1 MRGSK
6 WWGKALCYVDTT
18 IVLCCLTAM
27 GITTIIQTDRQLAE
41 AERAH
46 AEMSSA
52 LNSVM
57 NFAAAL
63 DGIPAELIPD
73 IRRAFEVE
81 AREKASA
88 IKSYQAAKDGDCSQ
102 LMELAGAD
110 LGRRLIAA
118 RVCKGFSQKELA
130 RKLGLKEQAIQRWE
144 ADHYRSITIANFQS
158 VSRALGLR
166 LFFDTSSPEPHDWAP
181 TFETPRSD
189 ASKVLRHAK
198 KRGWIEGDDPDRLL
212 AKRISEHV
220 QKHGTPSLL
229 RTGLNSHAENSDWS
243 LIAWKAQVTWVAEQR
258 IKSLKQTFQ
267 PLDFSWLSDLVRL
280 STAADGPKRAKE
292 FLADKGIVLVVEPQ
306 IQGMK
311 VDGAAFLVD
320 GVPVIGLTLLRD
332 SIDNFWF
339 TLLHELGHVFLH
351 YRSGLNSGFFDDAEA
366 RNVDEL
372 EEQADRFARNLI
384 VSDEAWRK
392 SPARIA
398 KSPAIVESVARKLGI
413 SPAIL
418 FGRIRMERGRYDLF
432 SNKIGRGTVRRQFP
446 EYEGC

>member
-1 MRGSK
+1 M
-6 WWGKALCYVDTT
+6 ACVVDTT
-18 IVLCCLTAM
+18 ILLCCLVGM
-27 GITTIIQTDRQLAE
+27 GITTLIQTDRQLAE
-41 AERAH
+41 AERSYAGVV
-46 AEMSSA
+46 SSLKTA
-52 LNSVM
+52 AS
-57 NFAAAL
+57 FASAL
-63 DGIPAELIPD
+63 DGVPAELIPD

-81 AREKASA
+81 AKEKQSA
-88 IKSYQAAKDGDCSQ
+88 IESYQAAKNGDCAR
-102 LMELAGAD
+102 LMEQAGAD

-118 RVCKGFSQKELA
+118 RVCKGLSQKELA

-144 ADHYRSITIANFQS
+144 ADQYRSITIANFQS
-158 VSRALGLR
+158 VSRALDLR
-166 LFFDTSSPEPHDWAP
+166 LFFEALPNEPHNWAP
-181 TFETPRSD
+181 TFETPRAD

-198 KRGWIEGDDPDRLL
+198 GRGWIEGDDSDRLL

-229 RTGLNSHAENSDWS
+229 RTGLNAQAENSDWS
-243 LIAWKAQVTWVAEQR
+243 LIAWKAQVTWIAEQH
-258 IKSLKQTFQ
+258 IKSLKKTFQ
-267 PLDFSWLSDLVRL
+267 PLDYSWLSDLVRL
-280 STAADGPKRAKE
+280 SLKADGAARAKE
-292 FLADKGIVLVVEPQ
+292 ALAEKGIILVIEPQ
-306 IQGMK
+306 IPGMK

-332 SIDNFWF
+332 SVDNFWF

-351 YRSGLNSGFFDDAEA
+351 YRTGLNSGFFDDSEA

-372 EEQADRFARNLI
+372 EEQADRFARNFI

-398 KSPAIVESVARKLGI
+398 KSPSIVESVARKLSI

-432 SNKIGRGTVRRQFP
+432 SNRIGRGTIRRQFP
-446 EYEGC
+446 EYEGK